1 LKLYIFDDAKWQ
13 NFFPLTFT
21 RSTGDLRVGI
31 LKLRQRILGY
41 METEETNVIV
51 PQLLQEIYR
60 ERQEDWD
67 INSLTQEDSLFI
79 NSRLKIDDE
88 LVKKINALES
98 GNCLMSADA
107 VIAAR
112 FSPKASEVNSE
123 SISSLLEN
131 LKAETLEDNLCWEYL
146 WELIHA
152 NGKYIKRDFQEFF
165 YDKDNSFETEMGV
178 TVLDPYNFWIGDDA
192 KLSPGNI
199 IDCSGGP
206 VVIDEGAK
214 IMPNA
219 VIIGPCYIGKKSTI
233 KIGAKIYEN
242 TSIGPVCKVGGEVE
256 GSIIQ
261 AFSNKQHDGFLGH
274 SYLGEWV
281 NLGADTNNSDL
292 KNTYKNVKSWF
303 YPAADKID
311 TGSMFVG
318 CLLGDHSKTGINC
331 AINTGTVMGVA
342 CNLYGSP
349 LINGFIPSFSWG
361 EANSI
366 TKYRLDKFLETA
378 TAVKKRRSLPL
389 SDAEKELYNNLCEM
403 EFELTV

>member
-1 LKLYIFDDAKWQ
+1 LKLYIFDDAQWH
-13 NFFPLTFT
+13 NFFPITFT

-51 PQLLQEIYR
+51 PELLQKIYR

-67 INSLTQEDSLFI
+67 VNTLTKEDSLFI

-88 LVKKINALES
+88 LVKKIKALDTGSCLLS
-98 GNCLMSADA
+98 GDTVM
-107 VIAAR
+107 AAR
-112 FSPKASEVNSE
+112 FTPEVSEVNSE
-123 SISSLLEN
+123 AFASLLSN
-131 LKAETLEDNLCWEYL
+131 LRAEKLADNLCWEYL

-152 NGKYIKRDFQEFF
+152 NGEYIKRDFQEFF

-219 VIIGPCYIGKKSTI
+219 VIIGPCYIGKNSTI

-242 TSIGPVCKVGGEVE
+242 TSIGPICKVGGEVE

-261 AFSNKQHDGFLGH
+261 AYSNKQHDGFLGH

-303 YPAADKID
+303 YPAGDKID

-331 AINTGTVMGVA
+331 AINTGSVLGVA
-342 CNLYGSP
+342 CNIYGSP
-349 LINGFIPSFSWG
+349 LINGYIPSFSWG
-361 EANSI
+361 EANAI
-366 TKYRLDKFLETA
+366 TRYRLDKFLETA
-378 TAVKKRRSLPL
+378 MAVKLRRGLAL
-389 SDAEKELYNNLCEM
+389 SDAEKELYNNLCDM

>member
-41 METEETNVIV
+41 METEETNIIV
-51 PQLLQEIYR
+51 PELLQKIYR

-67 INSLTQEDSLFI
+67 VNNLTNEDSIFI
-79 NSRLKIDDE
+79 NSRLKIDNE
-88 LVKKINALES
+88 LVKKIKALENGSCLVS
-98 GNCLMSADA
+98 GDA

-112 FSPKASEVNSE
+112 FTPTKAEVHSDGFA
-123 SISSLLEN
+123 SLLEN
-131 LKAETLEDNLCWEYL
+131 LKAEKLEDNLCWEYL
-146 WELIHA
+146 WDLIHA
-152 NGKYIKRDFQEFF
+152 NGDYIKRDFQEFF

-219 VIIGPCYIGKKSTI
+219 VIIGPCYIGKNSTI
-233 KIGAKIYEN
+233 KVGAKIYEN
-242 TSIGPVCKVGGEVE
+242 TSIGPICKVGGEVE

-261 AFSNKQHDGFLGH
+261 AYSNKQHDGFLGH

-303 YPAADKID
+303 YPASDKID

-318 CLLGDHSKTGINC
+318 CMIGDHSKTGINC

-361 EANSI
+361 EANAI

-378 TAVKKRRSLPL
+378 TAVKLRRGLPI
-389 SDAEKELYNNLCEM
+389 SDAEKELYNNLCDM